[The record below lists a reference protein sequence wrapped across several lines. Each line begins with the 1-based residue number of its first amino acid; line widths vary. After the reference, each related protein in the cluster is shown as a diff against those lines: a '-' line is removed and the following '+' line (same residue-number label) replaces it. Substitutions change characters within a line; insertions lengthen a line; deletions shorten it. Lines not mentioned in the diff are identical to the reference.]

1 MADGFRLT
9 KSAVDRIAAPEQAQ
23 ALYWDSELQGFGLRV
38 GAKDRAYIAQGRV
51 KGRTVRFTI
60 GRHGTYT
67 PDEARKRA
75 KAILGDMSKGIDPNE
90 AKAEE
95 RARGLTLHQLY
106 EEFKQSRKGLKP
118 KTLYDYERIMRTCF
132 GSWHNRPVREIT
144 PAMIERKHADLGAN
158 SPALANLAMRFL
170 RSVLNYGTACT
181 LQNGKPL
188 LQGNPVS
195 ALSTKKAW
203 FRIKPRSSYIKPT
216 ELAEWW
222 TAVDALESDTLRDYL
237 QLVMLTGLRRK
248 EAEGLQWENVDLKAR
263 TLTVPDTK
271 NSTDHTLPL
280 SDYLLDMLTRRN
292 AEADKRYAEER
303 KERRDAVRC
312 PYVFPGTGATGHL
325 VEPKR
330 QVGNVT
336 ESSGI
341 AFTIHDL
348 RRTFASIVNSLDKTL
363 SYYTIKR
370 LLNHN
375 MSGDV
380 TANYIQHDVEQLR
393 AGMQAVTDYV
403 LKAAGKLT
411 TAPVAKMR
419 RAATA

>member
-1 MADGFRLT
+1 MANGFRLT
-9 KSAVDRIAAPEQAQ
+9 KAAVNRIVAPEQDQ
-23 ALYWDSELQGFGLRV
+23 AFYWDSELQGFGLRV
-38 GAKDRAYIAQGRV
+38 GAQDRAYIAQGRV

-60 GRHGTYT
+60 GKHGTYT
-67 PDEARKRA
+67 PEQARKRA
-75 KAILGDMSKGIDPNE
+75 KAILGDMSKGINPNE

-95 RARGLTLHQLY
+95 RARGLTLNQLY
-106 EEFKQSRKGLKP
+106 DEFKQSRKGLKP
-118 KTLYDYERIMRTCF
+118 KTLYDYERIMQTSFAGWR
-132 GSWHNRPVREIT
+132 NRPVREIA

-170 RSVLNYGTACT
+170 RSLLNYGTACT
-181 LQNGKPL
+181 MENGKPL
-188 LQGNPVS
+188 LQGNPV
-195 ALSTKKAW
+195 AVLSTKKAW

-222 TAVDALESDTLRDYL
+222 NAVETLESDTLRDYL

-248 EAEGLQWENVDLKAR
+248 EAEGLEWKNVDLKVR

-271 NSTDHTLPL
+271 NHRDHVLPL
-280 SDYLLDMLTRRN
+280 SEYLLDMLTRRK
-292 AEADKRYAEER
+292 AEADTQHAEEL
-303 KERRDAVRC
+303 KTRRDAIQC
-312 PYVFPGTGATGHL
+312 PFVFPGTGATGHL

-370 LLNHN
+370 LLNHSI
-375 MSGDV
+375 SGDV

-403 LKAAGKLT
+403 LKVTGAQASGDVVVLRHAG
-411 TAPVAKMR
+411 
-419 RAATA
+419 